1 MSGRFDCVIV
11 GSGTSGGVIA
21 HYLTEGGM
29 RCLLLEAGDAY
40 GADTFPE
47 NDMDGSARMF
57 WGGGLELSTTA
68 EMAFLRARCLG
79 GTSVVNQCLLDRF
92 DEHAWAGW
100 QAASGVGFLSGE
112 EMTPHYAEVEGRL
125 SIREIPA
132 SYHNRNAR
140 LFVEGC
146 EKRGYGW
153 APLRRGETDCAIE
166 EGNDCIAC
174 LNGCRRDSKQ
184 STLITF
190 IRRAQ
195 ALGLQVW
202 PGFQAEHIESS
213 SEGVRLSG
221 THHGRPQEICAPR
234 LVLAAGALGNARL
247 LLRSG
252 FEKRLP
258 SLGKG
263 FYCHPQL
270 MTFAEFDEPVDA
282 HKGAFQ
288 ACKSDDPRFRKAGFK
303 LENVF
308 APPTSVAML
317 YPGFGARLQ
326 AFMLR
331 YRYLASVE
339 VAVQDTVPGRIS
351 VDARGKLRIAKRLE
365 GEDVRRGKAGLLAV
379 REILESVGARTIMH
393 CPMTFGLHLMGGMAI
408 GRDAQ
413 SSTVGVGFNLHGFPN
428 IYAADSS
435 IFPAAPGINPA
446 LTIMALSHRASQEIL
461 KGVIE

>member
-1 MSGRFDCVIV
+1 MATQFDCIIV
-11 GSGTSGGVIA
+11 GSGTSGGVLA
-21 HYLTEGGM
+21 YYLTAGGM

-40 GADTFPE
+40 SADTFPQ

-57 WGGGLELSTTA
+57 WGGGLELGTTA

-92 DEHAWAGW
+92 DEHAWEAW
-100 QAASGVGFLSGE
+100 QDASGIGFLSGE
-112 EMTPHYAEVEGRL
+112 EMAPHYAEIESRL
-125 SIREIPA
+125 SISDIPA
-132 SYHNRNAR
+132 PQHNRNAR
-140 LFVEGC
+140 LFVDGC
-146 EKRGYGW
+146 EKQGYRW
-153 APLRRGETDCAIE
+153 APLRRGGTNCAIE
-166 EGNDCIAC
+166 EGNDCIVC

-190 IRRAQ
+190 IRWAQ

-202 PGFQAEHIESS
+202 TGFQAERLEPSG
-213 SEGVRLSG
+213 EGVLLSG
-221 THHGRPQEICAPR
+221 TRHGHPQEVRTPR
-234 LVLAAGALGNARL
+234 VVLAAGALGNARL

-258 SLGKG
+258 SVGRG

-282 HKGAFQ
+282 HRGAFQ
-288 ACKSDDPRFRKAGFK
+288 ACKSDEPRFRKAGFK

-308 APPTSVAML
+308 APPTSLAML
-317 YPGFGARLQ
+317 YPGFGAGLQ

-339 VAVQDTVPGRIS
+339 VSVQDTVPGRIS

-365 GEDVRRGKAGLLAV
+365 GEDLRRGNAGLLAV
-379 REILESVGARTIMH
+379 REILEGAGARSILH
-393 CPMTFGLHLMGGMAI
+393 CPMSFGLHLMGGLAI

-413 SSTVGVGFNLHGFPN
+413 RSAVGDLFNLHGFPN

-446 LTIMALSHRASQEIL
+446 LTIMALSHRASEQIL